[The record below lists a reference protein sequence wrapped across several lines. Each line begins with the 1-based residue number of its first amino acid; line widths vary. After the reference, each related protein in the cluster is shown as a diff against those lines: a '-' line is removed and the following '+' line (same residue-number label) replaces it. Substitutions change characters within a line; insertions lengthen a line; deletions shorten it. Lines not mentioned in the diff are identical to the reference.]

1 MTTKSGRSLVMSKR
15 TLPHCFRLRHGA
27 LRRKHFYCLR
37 RTFLLH
43 VCCFSFFQSISLDL
57 KPAESTTLL
66 SNSMKCNVD
75 IRMISYI
82 SVLLPSGTTMFQE
95 IGERMTVKPMEL
107 PPSTTKI
114 KVVAPPERQYS
125 VRIGGS
131 LLSFFLWQMWISMAS
146 TMNLARPSF

>member
-1 MTTKSGRSLVMSKR
+1 MK
-15 TLPHCFRLRHGA
+15 
-27 LRRKHFYCLR
+27 
-37 RTFLLH
+37 TFLLSAPN
-43 VCCFSFFQSISLDL
+43 VSVARVFFPANFIDFM

-75 IRMISYI
+75 MRMNSYI

-95 IGERMTVKPMEL
+95 TVERMTVKPTEL

-125 VRIGGS
+125 VRTGGS
-131 LLSFFLWQMWISMAS
+131 VLFSF
-146 TMNLARPSF
+146 P